1 MTEALARRWG
11 GRGSQ
16 GSMSAQSQGRGVAQ
30 GAFGR
35 VKAARVS
42 GREDNNSS

>member
-1 MTEALARRWG
+1 
-11 GRGSQ
+11 
-16 GSMSAQSQGRGVAQ
+16 MSAQSQGRGVAQ

-35 VKAARVS
+35 MKAAGVS